1 MILIASLTS
10 NLKSSSNAENLLNS
24 KKAFLPTWTE
34 KRFSL
39 IEESSPTKLSQE
51 DEHHAHLFGHNFAD
65 VIKRRDDMTRAAV
78 RFFTFVFCKSIREWH
93 REWHRSQAPVWKYLK
108 NIRFSRS
115 LQTML
120 FGEDNWSRR
129 KHRCGDRNRQKQ
141 DPSSL
146 AQFLDRSIF
155 PVFQLLCKSV
165 ERQIY

>member
-24 KKAFLPTWTE
+24 KKAFLPTWRQ
-34 KRFSL
+34 KKIL
-39 IEESSPTKLSQE
+39 IEESLPTKSSQE

-78 RFFTFVFCKSIREWH
+78 RFFTFVFFCNIRFNN
-93 REWHRSQAPVWKYLK
+93 RSQAPVWKYLK

-120 FGEDNWSRR
+120 FGEGDWSRR
-129 KHRCGDRNRQKQ
+129 KHRFGDRNRQKQ
-141 DPSSL
+141 DPSFL

-155 PVFQLLCKSV
+155 QVFQPPYKTAG
-165 ERQIY
+165 RQIY